1 MIYYAVIDTNVIIS
15 AMLNPDSVPGTVV
28 KYALAGLIVPFFND
42 EIIKEYNDVANRDK
56 FSFNKED
63 INFVLSSLK
72 EKGMRVERTEI
83 LEQFIDKKDI
93 VFYEITLT
101 AREMYH
107 AFLLTGNIK
116 HFPKKHFV
124 VTPKEIVDIINNQ

>member
-15 AMLNPDSVPGTVV
+15 AMLNPDSIPGTVV
-28 KYALAGLIVPFFND
+28 KYALAGLIVPFLND

-56 FSFNKED
+56 FSFSKED

-72 EKGMRVERTEI
+72 EKGMMVERTET
-83 LEQFIDKKDI
+83 LELFIDKKDI

-101 AREMYH
+101 AREMYN
-107 AFLLTGNIK
+107 AFLVTGNIK